1 MRIVEPTRNLIRLA
15 RLIGAV
21 FLALLAGCERHLEPL
36 ERILERGELR
46 LVTRNG
52 PTTYYLGRG
61 GERGIEYDLA
71 AAFAREL
78 DVSLVVTQA
87 FTIEE
92 LFAALARGE
101 ADIAAAGLTF
111 TETRSQRFTA
121 SAAYATQRPE
131 VVYKAGQ
138 RRPEGLTDLAGRDLL
153 VVAGSSHE
161 DLLERL
167 REMGEFDVP
176 WRPIATSD
184 PFTILERVADGEA
197 DAALI
202 DSRDFAL
209 QQNLLPELKVAFDLG
224 VERDIV
230 WYLADEAAGSPLLER
245 VNDFLTRKREE
256 GRITELREAYFAK
269 DERISRVDTQ
279 TFVNRMR
286 SDLREYQRLI
296 EIVAREE
303 DLPWELLAAISYQE
317 SHWDPN
323 ATSRT
328 GVRGMMMLTRA
339 TAGDLGVRD
348 RTDPTESMRG
358 GARYFRQLR
367 SRLPGDIL
375 EPDRT
380 WLALAAYNI
389 GRAHL
394 EDARIVTERRGG
406 DPHLWNDVMEA
417 LPLLENPQHYKTL
430 RYGYAR
436 GTEAVRYVQNIR
448 HYYRVLR
455 LQSARDTAPEPPL
468 DLRALLPEALRN
480 LRLLA
485 L

>member
-1 MRIVEPTRNLIRLA
+1 MLSILLRLTC
-15 RLIGAV
+15 LLGAA
-21 FLALLAGCERHLEPL
+21 LPLLAGCERHLEPL
-36 ERILERGELR
+36 ERVLERGELR

-52 PTTYYLGRG
+52 PTTYYLGRDG
-61 GERGIEYDLA
+61 ARGIEYELA
-71 AAFAREL
+71 SAFAREL
-78 DVSLVVTQA
+78 GVSLVVTQA
-87 FTIEE
+87 FTLQE
-92 LFAALARGE
+92 LFAALERGE
-101 ADIAAAGLTF
+101 ADIAAAGLTL
-111 TETRSQRFTA
+111 TESRSERFTA
-121 SAAYATQRPE
+121 SAAYATQRPL

-138 RRPEGLTDLAGRDLL
+138 PRPAGLAELAGIDFL

-161 DLLERL
+161 DLLHGL
-167 REMGEFDVP
+167 RGRGEFDGE
-176 WRPIATSD
+176 WRPVATSD
-184 PFTILERVADGEA
+184 PFTLLERVAEGEA
-197 DAALI
+197 AAALV
-202 DSRDFAL
+202 DSRDFTL

-230 WYLADEAAGSPLLER
+230 WYLADAAADSPLLAR
-245 VNDFLTRKREE
+245 VNEFLIRQREE
-256 GRITELREAYFAK
+256 GRITALRETYFAK

-279 TFVNRMR
+279 TFVKRMR
-286 SDLREYQRLI
+286 RDLKNYQRLI
-296 EIVAREE
+296 EIVAREQG
-303 DLPWELLAAISYQE
+303 LPWELLAAISYQE

-328 GVRGMMMLTRA
+328 GVRGMMMLTQA

-367 SRLPGDIL
+367 SRLPDDIL

-406 DPHLWNDVMEA
+406 DPHLWEDVMEA

-455 LQSARDTAPEPPL
+455 LQSARDTAPEAPL
-468 DLRALLPEALRN
+468 DMGPLLPEALQKF
-480 LRLLA
+480 RLLA